1 MANENENYLWKDR
14 KRPFC
19 GLPLSF
25 TKYMLTE
32 DRLFLTRG
40 IFTIKEDEVRLYRI
54 TDVALECTLIQRIF
68 GTGTI
73 SCCSADKSLGDF
85 KIEHVKKPREVKEL
99 LSSAIEKERMRKRVY
114 SKESF
119 PDHDHHSDDDFDED
133 DDMMDNQN

>member
-1 MANENENYLWKDR
+1 MAKDTAGSYLWKDR

-19 GLPLSF
+19 GLPWSF
-25 TKYMLTE
+25 TKYMLSE
-32 DRLFLTRG
+32 DRFFITRG

-54 TDVALECTLIQRIF
+54 TDVALQRTFIQRIF

-85 KIEHVKKPREVKEL
+85 KIEDIKKSREVKEL

-119 PDHDHHSDDDFDED
+119 PSHDHHTDGDFDDDDSMD
-133 DDMMDNQN
+133 DRE